1 MYNTVVYMI
10 CISDGNQRSKAVI
23 KNHAKKRKTGRTV
36 YQENADTT
44 VMEAE
49 NVMNVTFYCE
59 IKKKQRFS
67 LNLRKLQD
75 ILVCYMCS
83 SPHHGAKD
91 GLLTETF

>member
-1 MYNTVVYMI
+1 M
-10 CISDGNQRSKAVI
+10 QRREKQA
-23 KNHAKKRKTGRTV
+23 GL

>member
-1 MYNTVVYMI
+1 M

-23 KNHAKKRKTGRTV
+23 KNHAKKRKTGRIV

-49 NVMNVTFYCE
+49 NVINVTFYCE
-59 IKKKQRFS
+59 IKKKKKKKFS

-91 GLLTETF
+91 GLPTETF

>member
-1 MYNTVVYMI
+1 MI
-10 CISDGNQRSKAVI
+10 CISDGNQRSKAVR

-67 LNLRKLQD
+67 LNLLKLQD